1 MQVLSAS
8 GFSSDRLYPSLPMSS
23 GRSSHWQNKVVL
35 VTGGTAGLGR
45 SLVAAFGQRGARVV
59 VWARDAQR
67 LEALVEECRAQSWNV
82 EGVSVDITDDRSVAK
97 AALELLSHYG
107 RIDVLIN
114 NVGKSI
120 RCDVMKSELAQYRDL
135 MEVNFF
141 ALVRCTLAFLT
152 PLIEQR
158 GHIVNIGSLAGKTAW
173 PFVGPYSTSKFAVT
187 AFTQQL
193 RLETPKTLHVMLACP
208 GPIRRNDA
216 GTRYQ
221 SQSQALPEA
230 ASRPGAGAPMKG
242 LDPDFVASRIVRCC
256 ERRTPELILPRWPRL
271 LFALGQLSAGIGDW
285 VIHRLKGTSRPD
297 SLPPPRALEPADE
310 DAATPV

>member
-1 MQVLSAS
+1 MA
-8 GFSSDRLYPSLPMSS
+8 P
-23 GRSSHWQNKVVL
+23 GRSTHWQNKTVL
-35 VTGGTAGLGR
+35 VTGGTAGLGK
-45 SLVAAFGQRGARVV
+45 SLVGAFGRRGANVV
-59 VWARDAQR
+59 VWARDPER
-67 LEALVEECRAQSWNV
+67 LQALVEEGREQGWSV
-82 EGVSVDITDDRSVAK
+82 DGVSVDVTDDRSVGK

-120 RCDVMKSELAQYRDL
+120 RCDVMKSQLDQYRDL

-141 ALVRCTLAFLT
+141 ALVRCTLAFLG
-152 PLIEQR
+152 PLTEQQ
-158 GHIVNIGSLAGKTAW
+158 GHVVNIGSLAGKTAW

-193 RLETPKTLHVMLACP
+193 RLETPRSLHVMLACP

-221 SQSQALPEA
+221 SQSQALPESA
-230 ASRPGAGAPMKG
+230 NRPGAGAPMKG
-242 LDPDFVASRIVRCC
+242 LDPDFVAERIVRGC
-256 ERRTPELILPRWPRL
+256 ERRIPELILPTWPRL
-271 LFALGQLSAGIGDW
+271 LFALGQLSAGFGDW
-285 VIHRLKGTSRPD
+285 MIHRLKGTKRPT
-297 SLPPPRALEPADE
+297 SLPTTPAPETADE